1 MSGARSWMLYGAAGY
16 TGALIAE
23 QALERGH
30 RPVLAGRSEPAI
42 AALAEKLGLAHLCF
56 SVDDPAAM
64 DAALAEVGMVLNVAG
79 PFLYTAA
86 PLAVACLKAGVH
98 YLDISNELQVFR
110 ALYDLHQRAEHAG
123 VAIIPGVG
131 FGVVATNCL
140 ARYVSDTVGG
150 AEHLE
155 VATRAAIAQP
165 GPGAAATRR
174 ESLAY
179 GGWVRHNGALE
190 PLSLGSGITTITL
203 PDGPCQVMPV
213 PTGDLEAAFQ
223 ATGAADIVSY
233 APVPAP
239 AVVGP
244 EASDKHAAA
253 PQAYRSSGWARATGP
268 GGATAEAFLQ
278 TGESYLFTTMASI
291 RAVEETLAGSPRGAL
306 SPAAAFGTDFAL
318 TVPGTTRTGGD
329 RHER

>member
-1 MSGARSWMLYGAAGY
+1 MLYGAAGY

-30 RPVLAGRSEPAI
+30 RPVLAGRSEPAV
-42 AALAEKLGLAHLCF
+42 AALAEKLGLAHQCM
-56 SVDDPAAM
+56 SVDDPVAL
-64 DAALAEVGMVLNVAG
+64 DAALANVDLVLNVAG
-79 PFLYTAA
+79 PFLHTAA
-86 PLAVACLKAGVH
+86 PLADACLRAGVH

-110 ALYDLHQRAEHAG
+110 ALYDLHERAEQAG

-140 ARYVSDTVGG
+140 ARYVSDAVGG
-150 AEHLE
+150 AKHLE

-179 GGWVRHNGALE
+179 GGWIRHGGELE
-190 PLSLGSGITTITL
+190 PLSLGSGITTVTL

-223 ATGAADIVSY
+223 ATGAADVVCY

-239 AVVGP
+239 AVVGQQ
-244 EASDKHAAA
+244 ASDKDVAA
-253 PQAYRSSGWARATGP
+253 PQPYRSSGWARATGR

-278 TGESYLFTTMASI
+278 TGESYLFTTVASI
-291 RAVEETLAGSPRGAL
+291 RAVEGTLAGSPQGAL
-306 SPAAAFGTDFAL
+306 SPAAAFGADFAF
-318 TVPGTTRTGGD
+318 TVPGTTRTSTMPVEVAPD
-329 RHER
+329 ERP